1 MTIESLYKDKNE
13 VFDYVNDLN
22 IPIYSLYG
30 SGDGMSFGS
39 RDTIDW
45 NSWDIFISLLM
56 DSSIIVKKENG
67 FSILLSYSNG
77 FLVLKSLTKKKVIC
91 VKGIKSCTRKNNLMV
106 IDTEEYGFIRL
117 TFSKVEHAI
126 PITKVLMGFISGIY
140 SNNLD

>member
-1 MTIESLYKDKNE
+1 MTIESLYKDKNQM
-13 VFDYVNDLN
+13 FDYYVNDL
-22 IPIYSLYG
+22 IPIYSLDG

-39 RDTIDW
+39 RDMIDW
-45 NSWDIFISLLM
+45 NSWDIFISMLM

-67 FSILLSYSNG
+67 FSLLSYSGG

-91 VKGIKSCTRKNNLMV
+91 VKGIKTCTRKNNLMV

>member
-1 MTIESLYKDKNE
+1 M
-13 VFDYVNDLN
+13 FDYYVNDL
-22 IPIYSLYG
+22 IPIYSLDG

-39 RDTIDW
+39 RDMIDW
-45 NSWDIFISLLM
+45 NSWDIFISMLM

-67 FSILLSYSNG
+67 FSLLSYSGG

-91 VKGIKSCTRKNNLMV
+91 VKGIKTCTRKNNLMV